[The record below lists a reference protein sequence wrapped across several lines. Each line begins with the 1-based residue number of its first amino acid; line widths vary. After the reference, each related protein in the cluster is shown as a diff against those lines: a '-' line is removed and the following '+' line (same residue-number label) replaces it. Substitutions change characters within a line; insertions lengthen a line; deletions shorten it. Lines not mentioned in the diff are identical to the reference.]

1 MDRSHMYRP
10 ESFQE
15 QQYVHRCLLH
25 SVYLR
30 KAEPDQDP
38 YLLSSL
44 LLNQRTDLEGIQAVR

>member
-1 MDRSHMYRP
+1 MYRP

-25 SVYLR
+25 SVHLR